1 MSFIQREL
9 DKLETELLAA
19 EHGSPLYER
28 IYAARQALS
37 WALDPNGFASPYA
50 MLLDKR
56 GDNSA
61 TIEWADG
68 PLPEAA

>member
-9 DKLETELLAA
+9 DKLETELLSM
-19 EHGSPLYER
+19 ELDGPLYKQ

-50 MLLDKR
+50 MLLEKR

-61 TIEWADG
+61 TIEFSDG
-68 PLPEAA
+68 PLPETA